1 MTYTIRVL
9 APHFTAAVEV
19 DGQRIV
25 RAAPILAWTIGK
37 RPQDLIAYV
46 MRKGWTYDAAAA

>member
-1 MTYTIRVL
+1 
-9 APHFTAAVEV
+9 VEV
-19 DGQRIV
+19 NGQRIV